1 MSNERKP
8 SLSAEPGGIGPKV
21 RGSPPAPSAEPAGSV
36 PEVSGPKFSGQ
47 KVIDCLLRRFR
58 LILESIIFRDTIK
71 FFGWIASILIIAGL
85 CWALTES
92 VRNRFLTRAV
102 NRVLEQYGDSRRV
115 AELSSSVGTGGA
127 SLIGSWH
134 TMIKARQ
141 QGISTND
148 DFPDGTTAFV
158 FSFIAEGT
166 IFPCV
171 AVVDP
176 IGRVQ
181 EFIPLS
187 VHGKKILSRI
197 SPGILK
203 LYIRRIE
210 GSGS

>member
-8 SLSAEPGGIGPKV
+8 GLSAEPEDSVPKV
-21 RGSPPAPSAEPAGSV
+21 FEPLV
-36 PEVSGPKFSGQ
+36 
-47 KVIDCLLRRFR
+47 RRFF
-58 LILESIIFRDTIK
+58 LILESVIFRDTIK
-71 FFGWIASILIIAGL
+71 LFGWVASILIIAGL
-85 CWALTES
+85 CWTLTQS
-92 VRNRFLTRAV
+92 VRNRFLTRAI
-102 NRVLEQYGDSRRV
+102 NRVLEQYGDSRRIG
-115 AELSSSVGTGGA
+115 ELSSSVGTGGA

-134 TMIKARQ
+134 TMIRARQ
-141 QGISTND
+141 QGNSTDNN
-148 DFPDGTTAFV
+148 FLDGTTAFV

-176 IGRVQ
+176 MGRVQ
-181 EFIPLS
+181 EFIPLNT
-187 VHGKKILSRI
+187 HGKKILSRV

>member
-8 SLSAEPGGIGPKV
+8 V
-21 RGSPPAPSAEPAGSV
+21 PSAEPEDSAS
-36 PEVSGPKFSGQ
+36 EVREP
-47 KVIDCLLRRFR
+47 LARRFF
-58 LILESIIFRDTIK
+58 LILESVIFRDTIK
-71 FFGWIASILIIAGL
+71 LFGWIASILIIAGL
-85 CWALTES
+85 CWTLTQS

-115 AELSSSVGTGGA
+115 AELSSSVKIGGA

-134 TMIKARQ
+134 NMIKARQ
-141 QGISTND
+141 QGTSTND
-148 DFPDGTTAFV
+148 DFLDGTTAFV

-176 IGRVQ
+176 MGRVQ
-181 EFIPLS
+181 EFIPLNT
-187 VHGKKILSRI
+187 HGKKILSRI

>member
-8 SLSAEPGGIGPKV
+8 V
-21 RGSPPAPSAEPAGSV
+21 PSAEPEGSV
-36 PEVSGPKFSGQ
+36 PEVGEPKLPGQ
-47 KVIDCLLRRFR
+47 KVIDCLARRFF
-58 LILESIIFRDTIK
+58 LILESVVFRDTIK
-71 FFGWIASILIIAGL
+71 LFGWIASILIIAGL
-85 CWALTES
+85 CWTLTQS

-102 NRVLEQYGDSRRV
+102 NRVLEQYGDSRRL
-115 AELSSSVGTGGA
+115 AELSSSVGRGGT

-141 QGISTND
+141 QGISNND
-148 DFPDGTTAFV
+148 DFLDGTTAFV

-176 IGRVQ
+176 MGKVQ
-181 EFIPLS
+181 EFIPLNT
-187 VHGKKILSRI
+187 HGKKILDRI
-197 SPGILK
+197 SPGTLK
-203 LYIRRIE
+203 LYIKRIE

>member
-8 SLSAEPGGIGPKV
+8 V
-21 RGSPPAPSAEPAGSV
+21 PSAEPEGSV
-36 PEVSGPKFSGQ
+36 PEVSVPKLPGQ
-47 KVIDCLLRRFR
+47 KVIDTLVRRFF
-58 LILESIIFRDTIK
+58 LILESVIFRDTIK
-71 FFGWIASILIIAGL
+71 LFGWIASILIIAGL
-85 CWALTES
+85 CWTLTQS
-92 VRNRFLTRAV
+92 VRNRFLTRAI
-102 NRVLEQYGDSRRV
+102 NRVLEQYGDSRRLG
-115 AELSSSVGTGGA
+115 ELSSSLGTGGA

-134 TMIKARQ
+134 TMIRARQ
-141 QGISTND
+141 QGNSTND
-148 DFPDGTTAFV
+148 NFLDGTTAFV

-176 IGRVQ
+176 MGRVQ
-181 EFIPLS
+181 EFIPLNT
-187 VHGKKILSRI
+187 HGKKILSRI

>member
-8 SLSAEPGGIGPKV
+8 SLSAEPEGG
-21 RGSPPAPSAEPAGSV
+21 E
-36 PEVSGPKFSGQ
+36 PEVDGSNFPGQ
-47 KVIDCLLRRFR
+47 KIIDFLARRFF
-58 LILESIIFRDTIK
+58 LILESVIFRDTIK
-71 FFGWIASILIIAGL
+71 IFGWIASILIIAGL
-85 CWALTES
+85 CWTLTQS
-92 VRNRFLTRAV
+92 VRNRFLARAV

-115 AELSSSVGTGGA
+115 AELSSSVGTGGT

-134 TMIKARQ
+134 NITEARKV
-141 QGISTND
+141 GV
-148 DFPDGTTAFV
+148 FPDENFPVGSSAFI

-171 AVVDP
+171 AVVDSM
-176 IGRVQ
+176 GKVQ
-181 EFIPLS
+181 EFIPLNT
-187 VHGKKILSRI
+187 HGKKILDRI